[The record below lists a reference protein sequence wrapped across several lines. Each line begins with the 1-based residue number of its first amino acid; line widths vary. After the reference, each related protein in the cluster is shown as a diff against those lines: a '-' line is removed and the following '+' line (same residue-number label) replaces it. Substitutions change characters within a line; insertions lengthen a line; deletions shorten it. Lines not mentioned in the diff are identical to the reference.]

1 MASEVRVYLSKEK
14 CSSEIMKSR
23 SIYLKFSAKGSE
35 ITAKLKWEAGQDF
48 YLGYVTMFHVGLLF
62 LTLTAFCA

>member
-1 MASEVRVYLSKEK
+1 
-14 CSSEIMKSR
+14 MKSR
-23 SIYLKFSAKGSE
+23 SIHLKFSAKGSE
-35 ITAKLKWEAGQDF
+35 EMTAKLKWEAGQDV

>member
-1 MASEVRVYLSKEK
+1 MRVYLSKEK

-23 SIYLKFSAKGSE
+23 SINLKFSAKGSE
-35 ITAKLKWEAGQDF
+35 EMTAKLKWEAGQDS
-48 YLGYVTMFHVGLLF
+48 YLGYVTMFHVGLPF